1 VLCFQG
7 TRILDN
13 LWRVG
18 EEQVSEIFVIAEAG
32 INHNGELDLAMKLID
47 TAHRAG
53 CNAVKFQKR
62 NPDIC
67 VPEAMKGKMRETP
80 WGVMTYLDYKKK
92 IEFGEREYDQIDIYC
107 KELGIL
113 WSASAWDIDSLN
125 FLNKYNLPFNK
136 IASAMSTNLEFVSAV
151 ASQGKL
157 AYASVGMCSWE
168 DIDQL
173 VKIFKDSNSELIL
186 MHTVSNY
193 PAKNQDLN
201 LKMIETLSK
210 RYGVPVGYSG
220 HEASISPSIVAAALG
235 AVAIERHITIN
246 RSMWGTDHS
255 ASLEYAGINQLVG
268 AIRKVPVVLG
278 DGVKAV
284 IPGEAEIAEKMRY
297 WVD

>member
-1 VLCFQG
+1 M
-7 TRILDN
+7 
-13 LWRVG
+13 
-18 EEQVSEIFVIAEAG
+18 SEIFVIAEAG

>member
-1 VLCFQG
+1 
-7 TRILDN
+7 